1 MIKIWTKSLCLS
13 VEVFQSQNI
22 YLGHMRI
29 RRGLLFLKSSK
40 YPGWIRRTL
49 QETPNQGHI
58 GRTDVVWGRLFQ
70 QVGIHGF
77 TDLGIQITQY
87 MGRIRLQVKFKL

>member
-58 GRTDVVWGRLFQ
+58 GRTDVARGRLFRRY
-70 QVGIHGF
+70 GIHGS
-77 TDLGIQITQY
+77 TDLEIQITQY

>member
-29 RRGLLFLKSSK
+29 RRGLLFLKSSQ

-49 QETPNQGHI
+49 QETPN
-58 GRTDVVWGRLFQ
+58 
-70 QVGIHGF
+70 
-77 TDLGIQITQY
+77 
-87 MGRIRLQVKFKL
+87 